1 MKSGL
6 LKLAAVAAAITAA
19 QGTATSARAA
29 PVTQD
34 DFMLATTANLVS
46 LCGADKA
53 DPLYTAAIN
62 FCHGFAVGTYTMIQ
76 IEDAASRS
84 KRKAI
89 CLPNPSPTRDQ
100 AIAAFVAWASGR
112 PKTLASSPTDGIGE
126 YVMAQY
132 PCK

>member
-6 LKLAAVAAAITAA
+6 LKLAAVAVAITAA
-19 QGTATSARAA
+19 SGARAA

-34 DFMLATTANLVS
+34 DFLLNTTANLVS
-46 LCGADKA
+46 LCGADKT

-62 FCHGFAVGTYTMIQ
+62 FCHGFTLGTYTMLR

-84 KRKAI
+84 KHKAI
-89 CLPNPSPTRDQ
+89 CMPNPPPTRDQ
-100 AIAAFVAWASGR
+100 AIAAFVAWASSR
-112 PKTLASSPTDGIGE
+112 PKTLASPPTDGLGE
-126 YVMAQY
+126 YLLAQY